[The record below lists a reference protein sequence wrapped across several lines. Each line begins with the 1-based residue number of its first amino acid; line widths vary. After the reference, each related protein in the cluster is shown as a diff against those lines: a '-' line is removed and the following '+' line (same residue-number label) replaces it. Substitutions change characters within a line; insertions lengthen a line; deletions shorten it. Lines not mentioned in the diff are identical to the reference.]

1 MVMEGVDQQLKRHAG
16 VVDQRL
22 RLVRRTQRA
31 LREAQRLHQAVDAI
45 EGEQRRQVAQG
56 AQGFAG
62 RHLAAV
68 VERTEHQR
76 FGADGLGLFQ
86 QRFGQLPHLFAT
98 TVKGVDRVNRQDL
111 DVVARRQLAHLLMA
125 QIVGHFSAG

>member
-1 MVMEGVDQQLKRHAG
+1 MRGIFTGNYDTTKIKAESAH
-16 VVDQRL
+16 
-22 RLVRRTQRA
+22 
-31 LREAQRLHQAVDAI
+31 
-45 EGEQRRQVAQG
+45 
-56 AQGFAG
+56 F
-62 RHLAAV
+62 AAV